1 MKYVITR
8 IFVDSVG
15 GFHHDAC
22 MDVEVF
28 DCYFSALRW
37 FWLKRSL
44 AKLYDYSVSIYSP
57 GSINDY
63 GRVVLYEMKSITDHG
78 TTLFYL
84 SRIYEN
90 GFH

>member
-8 IFVDSVG
+8 IFVASEG
-15 GFHHDAC
+15 GFLHDPC
-22 MDVEVF
+22 TDVEVF
-28 DCYFSALRW
+28 DYYFSALRW

-44 AKLYDYSVSIYSP
+44 AKLFDYSVSVYSP

-78 TTLFYL
+78 TTFFYL
-84 SRIYEN
+84 SRINEN
-90 GFH
+90 GFY